1 MHTCLSIP
9 LVTVLMV
16 AAFSGFDERLEMAA
30 QSLGAGRWRT
40 FGRVVMPLVAPSL
53 LSSLLMSFLHSFDEV
68 VLTSFIAGT
77 RMMTVPLKMWEN
89 IRNQVDPAIAALSS
103 LLILI
108 PFAVL
113 AIQGLLSRRGGPRN
127 PAGPLP
133 GV

>member
-1 MHTCLSIP
+1 
-9 LVTVLMV
+9 
-16 AAFSGFDERLEMAA
+16 
-30 QSLGAGRWRT
+30 
-40 FGRVVMPLVAPSL
+40 
-53 LSSLLMSFLHSFDEV
+53 

-113 AIQGLLSRRGGPRN
+113 AIQGLLSRRGGPRP

-133 GV
+133 GA